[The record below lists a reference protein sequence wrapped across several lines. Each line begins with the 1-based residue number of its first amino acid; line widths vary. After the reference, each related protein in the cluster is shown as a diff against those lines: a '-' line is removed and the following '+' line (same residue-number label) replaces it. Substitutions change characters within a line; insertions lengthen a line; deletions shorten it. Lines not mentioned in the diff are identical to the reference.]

1 MKDDPEIFKRTRD
14 SDNAATE
21 PRLSTAGLASP
32 RRSAGKSV
40 ADALRGGAVS
50 PRDARNLRQAHA
62 EERMADDAEQRS
74 VEQILALEEELE
86 RSRTASASKI
96 QELGKRLSEAEA
108 RAIAAEG
115 EIEESRAQVAKLEKA
130 LREAEERAG
139 TQVERGEPLATAAK
153 RPHGDQRAA
162 ANVVEPTLQKPTS
175 AAAVSLSSATFED
188 LRGLGLSVTQAKRVL
203 DFRKRLH
210 GFDSVDDLDYVPGF
224 PSSFLAELKRQIT
237 V

>member
-115 EIEESRAQVAKLEKA
+115 EIEEARAQVAKLEPLPSA
-130 LREAEERAG
+130 SRAQPSR
-139 TQVERGEPLATAAK
+139 TCE
-153 RPHGDQRAA
+153 
-162 ANVVEPTLQKPTS
+162 
-175 AAAVSLSSATFED
+175 VSD
-188 LRGLGLSVTQAKRVL
+188 
-203 DFRKRLH
+203 
-210 GFDSVDDLDYVPGF
+210 F
-224 PSSFLAELKRQIT
+224 PSLKPSASWISGSACMDSTPSMTWTTCRDSRAPSSRS
-237 V
+237 